1 MNASSMR
8 LQGFPL
14 DEAGNLNG
22 ELGDIQLSTSLID
35 PEATT
40 TVQITANVDSRDANP
55 LPWDFENLSVDMY
68 NHSTSL
74 SIYDSLGNP
83 HVLSLYFT
91 RDSANN
97 WTARA
102 AIDGEE
108 MAETLALPFLD
119 SGALNIDPDDPATLR
134 NLTIEGWVP
143 KDANGV
149 ANGAAQGADTAFTI
163 DLNKLTQFG
172 ADFSVGSIAQDGYS
186 TGQLRGVEIDATGV
200 LFTRYTNGQTRQ
212 QSQIALANFT
222 NPNGLQPVGDTTFVE
237 TFSAGAPTITTPGLS
252 GTGALQSGALEGSN
266 VEITSQLVRMIVA
279 QRNFQAN
286 AQMIQTEDA

>member
-1 MNASSMR
+1 
-8 LQGFPL
+8 PL

-35 PEATT
+35 PESTT
-40 TVQITANVDSRDANP
+40 LVSITANVDSRDANP
-55 LPWDFENLSVDMY
+55 LPWDFDNLTVDMY

-74 SIYDSLGNP
+74 SVYDSLGNP

-149 ANGAAQGADTAFTI
+149 ANGAA
-163 DLNKLTQFG
+163 
-172 ADFSVGSIAQDGYS
+172 
-186 TGQLRGVEIDATGV
+186 
-200 LFTRYTNGQTRQ
+200 
-212 QSQIALANFT
+212 
-222 NPNGLQPVGDTTFVE
+222 
-237 TFSAGAPTITTPGLS
+237 
-252 GTGALQSGALEGSN
+252 
-266 VEITSQLVRMIVA
+266 
-279 QRNFQAN
+279 
-286 AQMIQTEDA
+286 